1 MDNEQ
6 NREPRFIGVLYRELL
21 RGKEIFSFEYNSQWL
36 KSKYARLLDPYL
48 MNFTGNQYLSDNKI
62 NFGMFLDSAPDSWGR
77 LLMRRRE
84 ALNARL
90 EKRNEKT
97 LTKTDYLLGVYDETR
112 MGALRFKTS
121 KNDLKEIGA

>member
-1 MDNEQ
+1 
-6 NREPRFIGVLYRELL
+6 
-21 RGKEIFSFEYNSQWL
+21 
-36 KSKYARLLDPYL
+36 